1 MFLLFSTLRQEAR
14 AQDEEKLV
22 SFLAPF
28 YNVKVL
34 MLLRKVTAA
43 LGNIYLELMKGD
55 VDVVGE
61 LTNDLNK

>member
-1 MFLLFSTLRQEAR
+1 MFRLFSTLRQEAG

-22 SFLAPF
+22 SSLAPF

-34 MLLRKVTAA
+34 VLLRKVTAA
-43 LGNIYLELMKGD
+43 LGDIYLELMTGD

-61 LTNDLNK
+61 LTSDLNK